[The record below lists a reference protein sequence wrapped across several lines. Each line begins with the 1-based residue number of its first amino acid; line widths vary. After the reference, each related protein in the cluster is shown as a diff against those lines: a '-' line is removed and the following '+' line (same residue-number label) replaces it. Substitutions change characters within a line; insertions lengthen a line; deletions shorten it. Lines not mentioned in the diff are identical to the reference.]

1 MSSFFFSFKFYK
13 QQFFMDPNEMCEK
26 KHEISRECIRMHKVL
41 KIERFMS
48 IQQCIMLT
56 KMKNK
61 NLAAEME
68 SFYIV

>member
-1 MSSFFFSFKFYK
+1 
-13 QQFFMDPNEMCEK
+13 MDPNEMCEK

-48 IQQCIMLT
+48 VQQCIMLT

-61 NLAAEME
+61 NLTAKMK